1 MSAPDIA
8 GACAR
13 YDDCDG
19 EAARLAADVE
29 RRLAA
34 WRARGKVCACCGEA
48 KPVRAFGVDSRELD
62 GLHRLCRVCRSTGP
76 LL

>member
-13 YDDCDG
+13 YDDGDG
-19 EAARLAADVE
+19 EAERLAADVV
-29 RRLAA
+29 RRLEA
-34 WRARGKVCACCGEA
+34 RRSRGKVCGRCEER